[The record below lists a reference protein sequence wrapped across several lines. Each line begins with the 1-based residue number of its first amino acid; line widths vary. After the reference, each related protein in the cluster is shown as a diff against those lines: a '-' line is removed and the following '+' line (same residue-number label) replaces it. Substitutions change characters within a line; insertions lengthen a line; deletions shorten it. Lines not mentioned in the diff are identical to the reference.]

1 MHLIY
6 LQKTRPV
13 KLVNAP
19 NSFGILPVRLLLSAF
34 GNMGG
39 ISNSERTQ
47 HLE

>member
-6 LQKTRPV
+6 LLKSRVV

-19 NSFGILPVRLLLSAF
+19 NSFGILPVRLLPTVI